1 MHKKHRK
8 DLIKSGEVSPGRD
21 WRQNSDVNGRKGMV
35 LIRRLGKTITGII
48 WHQVKI
54 RLRVEVAVIEGR
66 GAYQRRRFEGGTD
79 IIPPA

>member
-1 MHKKHRK
+1 
-8 DLIKSGEVSPGRD
+8 
-21 WRQNSDVNGRKGMV
+21 MV

-79 IIPPA
+79 ITPPSLTLGVLRLGSCQGRFY